1 MNFKC
6 FTKQK
11 MLFYKQRKKR
21 IPKLSHE
28 LHCSWTIWWSSL
40 TNWCLSFPVWE
51 IEVNLYDFDSVV
63 TSNGKVLGLDWSLVR
78 CWNLW
83 QIYRQFQTCF
93 GFSAG
98 KDIKNWH
105 ASFQDLA
112 NMKKL
117 HQTPCGMSLHQFHL
131 RRRPLAKSPSSSSL
145 YQASGCTAGR
155 QSDFMQGFLVFP
167 SQKSSGFITSSQ
179 FHQQKM

>member
-1 MNFKC
+1 MIFKC
-6 FTKQK
+6 FAKQK
-11 MLFYKQRKKR
+11 NLFYRGRKEHLN
-21 IPKLSHE
+21 PVVE
-28 LHCSWTIWWSSL
+28 LYYSQTIWWSSL
-40 TNWCLSFPVWE
+40 NNWCLSFPVWE
-51 IEVNLYDFDSVV
+51 MEVNSCDFDSVV
-63 TSNGKVLGLDWSLVR
+63 TPNGKALGLDLGLVR
-78 CWNLW
+78 YSNLW
-83 QIYRQFQTCF
+83 QIYRQLQTRF

-131 RRRPLAKSPSSSSL
+131 RRRPLAKNPSSSNL

-179 FHQQKM
+179 FHQQEM